1 VATVFSD
8 THTIR
13 KLVFGCGALPSLC
26 RFVISS
32 VSVSFFLSFFLS
44 YVVWDVWRGCL

>member
-32 VSVSFFLSFFLS
+32 VFLS